1 MSGPAVSSG
10 GASPARPRP
19 PLRVAIATVGTRGD
33 VQPYVALALA
43 LRRRGHSVVVATEAR
58 MEAFVRGFGG
68 GLEWRCI
75 EGDSAGLLFQPEAQR
90 ALAESNMWRLIAL
103 TSAWEKKFD
112 KAVVLR
118 SYEAA
123 LAGADVVVGAGLTMT
138 PSMCVA
144 ERIGAAWVPMLLG
157 PTLPTSEFPLFLLA
171 GLACG
176 CRCLHKWTYHVAFRA
191 LWDQERPL
199 VNKWR
204 AESLRLA
211 PIAGSLG
218 VVGAVK
224 RLAPPVLIA
233 CSRLFCGPARR
244 VPGDYPPN
252 ALVGGFVFAPTVE
265 ESGEAVDP
273 ALAAFLARAASDGA
287 PVVYLGFGSM
297 PAADP
302 KRLLKLAADVCALLR
317 CRAVIVAGWSGAADA
332 AAADATGGGGG
343 SGGDGA
349 LLVVKAAPHDWLF
362 PRMRCIVH
370 HAGVGTTAA
379 ALLAGV
385 PQVPCPF
392 MLDQPHNAKI
402 VVALGAAPSFVPYSV
417 KLRAAELAS
426 AMARA
431 MDPAQPFAAA
441 AARCGAEIRAESAG
455 ALDRYAALVEGAT
468 PQWGRLLDA

>member
-1 MSGPAVSSG
+1 MAAPSL
-10 GASPARPRP
+10 GAAAAAQPRP

-43 LRRRGHSVVVATEAR
+43 LQRRGHHVVVATEAR

-68 GLEWRCI
+68 GIEWRCI
-75 EGDSAGLLFQPEAQR
+75 EGDSAGLLFQPEAQK

-103 TSAWEKKFD
+103 TTDWDKKFD
-112 KAVVLR
+112 KASVLR

-144 ERIGAAWVPMLLG
+144 ERLGAAWVPMLLG
-157 PTLPTSEFPLFLLA
+157 PTMPTGEFPLFLLA

-176 CRCLHKWTYHVAFRA
+176 CRCLNKWTYSVAFKA
-191 LWDQERPL
+191 LWNQERPL

-211 PIAGSLG
+211 PIKEAMGI
-218 VVGAVK
+218 VGIVE
-224 RLAPPVLIA
+224 RVAPPILIA

-252 ALVGGFVFAPTVE
+252 ALVSGFVFVPTVE
-265 ESGEAVDP
+265 QSGEAIEP
-273 ALAAFLARAASDGA
+273 ALTAFLARAASDGK

-297 PAADP
+297 PSADP
-302 KRLLKLAADVCALLR
+302 ARLQRLAADVCAQLH
-317 CRAVIVAGWSGAADA
+317 CRAVIVAGWSRVADA
-332 AAADATGGGGG
+332 SAPAAATAGGAE
-343 SGGDGA
+343 GDGGA
-349 LLVVKAAPHDWLF
+349 LLIVKSAPHDWLF
-362 PRMRCIVH
+362 PRVRCIVH

-379 ALLAGV
+379 ALLSGV

-402 VVALGAAPSFVPYSV
+402 IVGLGAAPCAVPYSAT
-417 KLRAAELAS
+417 LRSASLAS
-426 AMARA
+426 AIGRA
-431 MDPAQPFAAA
+431 MDPTQPFAAA
-441 AARCGAEIRAESAG
+441 AARIGAEVRAESAG
-455 ALDRYAALVEGAT
+455 ALETYATAVEGAKA
-468 PQWGRLLDA
+468 QWARI